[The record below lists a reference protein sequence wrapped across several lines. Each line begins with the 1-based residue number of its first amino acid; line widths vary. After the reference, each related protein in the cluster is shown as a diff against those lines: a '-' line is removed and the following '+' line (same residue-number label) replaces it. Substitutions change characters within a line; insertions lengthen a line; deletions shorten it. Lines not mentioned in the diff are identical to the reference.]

1 MSKILIIDDDI
12 YINDML
18 EKVLVREG
26 YEVFHAYSGTEA
38 LLFLEKCKPDLI
50 LLDLMLPGLSGEKV
64 LNQILDIPV
73 IVLSAKVAVK
83 DKVALLL
90 NGAADYMTKP
100 FELDEL
106 LARIVVQLRKEKK
119 TDCPKELIYKEL
131 ESVCRKCTE
140 LKVTDT
146 AALVGVLDQMGL
158 QYEIQSHTQAV
169 VYGEI
174 PISDL
179 MLSPVKKKCCVLSIR
194 EHDESLESY
203 YINLVGGG
211 KHE

>member
-1 MSKILIIDDDI
+1 M
-12 YINDML
+12 
-18 EKVLVREG
+18 
-26 YEVFHAYSGTEA
+26 
-38 LLFLEKCKPDLI
+38 
-50 LLDLMLPGLSGEKV
+50 
-64 LNQILDIPV
+64 
-73 IVLSAKVAVK
+73 
-83 DKVALLL
+83 
-90 NGAADYMTKP
+90 
-100 FELDEL
+100 
-106 LARIVVQLRKEKK
+106 
-119 TDCPKELIYKEL
+119 IYKEL

-179 MLSPVKKKCCVLSIR
+179 MLSLVKKKCCVLSIR